1 MTITNSIEV
10 KQEELNLVK
19 RKLNELEK
27 TKQQLQERGLMII
40 GAIEALQ
47 EQVKINELTAQAEES
62 NDDE

>member
-19 RKLNELEK
+19 AKLNEIEK